1 MIFCLRSSHAVAQCF
16 GRWFHRRFIAAGAG
30 DRYFCWHA
38 SRSFLK
44 IALATHPSRWFMLRN
59 RAIVQSPATY
69 AADDCDIIRTCRPYH
84 NCPAPLVNTDTMNS
98 APLAPKLPRVVATT
112 ATSFNPL
119 ACGVVMRSVASVC
132 PVRALTFESLDV
144 ETLVF
149 GKQIR
154 LENRG
159 LSRHVLYLH
168 RVTVK
173 VTWPKRS
180 HDRNYRLYTH
190 VYGWPALDW
199 KAILF
204 SINIASEM
212 CIEWHLKP

>member
-1 MIFCLRSSHAVAQCF
+1 
-16 GRWFHRRFIAAGAG
+16 
-30 DRYFCWHA
+30 
-38 SRSFLK
+38 
-44 IALATHPSRWFMLRN
+44 
-59 RAIVQSPATY
+59 
-69 AADDCDIIRTCRPYH
+69 
-84 NCPAPLVNTDTMNS
+84 MNS

-149 GKQIR
+149 GTQIR

-173 VTWPKRS
+173 VT
-180 HDRNYRLYTH
+180 
-190 VYGWPALDW
+190 
-199 KAILF
+199 
-204 SINIASEM
+204 
-212 CIEWHLKP
+212 